1 MMATILSEILDR
13 KREVV
18 ARLRADRAARDFR
31 DRALAIRANATPH
44 LLLRALESNSGGVK
58 IIAEFKRRSP
68 SAGTIRSDLS
78 ATDVATRYERGGACA
93 ISVLTDEQYFGG
105 SILDLGAIRE
115 STALPLLRKDFIID
129 EIQIY
134 EAAAVGADAVLLI
147 AAALDDGALAKLR
160 ATAEDELGLDAV
172 VEVHTSEELR
182 RAVMTGARL
191 IGVNNRDLRTFR
203 TSLKTSERLIA
214 EAPRD
219 RIMISESGLKGA
231 NYLRHLQ
238 TLGFRGFLIGEA
250 LMRARDP
257 EAALARVHRQAIA
270 EDQPSNDED
279 SCSHRACGRSG
290 GILGRLCQ
298 TPWRFTETH
307 QLLMNPI
314 QIKICGVTNA
324 NDARACVELGA
335 DMIGF
340 NFYPASP
347 RYIEPTIVRRIVDAL
362 PARTCAVGVFVD
374 ADPTEIRKL
383 AKTAGVRCVQLHGH
397 TTPES
402 CSELAREFRVI
413 RALSTD
419 TRFEPEHTAAFPEC
433 DVLIDAYHPEL
444 KGGTGQTCD
453 WSAAQAAM
461 RYTRFLI
468 LSGGLDA
475 QNVGRAIAAVTPHA
489 VDVCSGI
496 ESAPGVKDHRTLE
509 QFISAVRA
517 AERSVRATS
526 THKPPA
532 QCHPE
537 RSEGSR
543 IIPQ

>member
-1 MMATILSEILDR
+1 MGGPVGFPTAHSAVAT
-13 KREVV
+13 
-18 ARLRADRAARDFR
+18 ADR
-31 DRALAIRANATPH
+31 
-44 LLLRALESNSGGVK
+44 S
-58 IIAEFKRRSP
+58 
-68 SAGTIRSDLS
+68 
-78 ATDVATRYERGGACA
+78 
-93 ISVLTDEQYFGG
+93 
-105 SILDLGAIRE
+105 
-115 STALPLLRKDFIID
+115 
-129 EIQIY
+129 
-134 EAAAVGADAVLLI
+134 
-147 AAALDDGALAKLR
+147 
-160 ATAEDELGLDAV
+160 
-172 VEVHTSEELR
+172 
-182 RAVMTGARL
+182 
-191 IGVNNRDLRTFR
+191 
-203 TSLKTSERLIA
+203 
-214 EAPRD
+214 
-219 RIMISESGLKGA
+219 
-231 NYLRHLQ
+231 
-238 TLGFRGFLIGEA
+238 
-250 LMRARDP
+250 
-257 EAALARVHRQAIA
+257 
-270 EDQPSNDED
+270 
-279 SCSHRACGRSG
+279 
-290 GILGRLCQ
+290 
-298 TPWRFTETH
+298 
-307 QLLMNPI
+307 NPI

-347 RYIEPTIVRRIVDAL
+347 RYIEPTIVRGIVDAL

-374 ADPTEIRKL
+374 ADPAEIRKL

-444 KGGTGQTCD
+444 RGGTGQTCD
-453 WSAAQAAM
+453 WSAARAAM

-489 VDVCSGI
+489 VDVCSGV
-496 ESAPGVKDHRTLE
+496 ESAPGVKDHRALE

-517 AERSVRATS
+517 AERSLHAS

-543 IIPQ
+543 INSATDEAHVQETRDVSLRSIRQQDESAWRHDSAIYDHKERTGRARTLGQIRWPLRSGNIGRAARGADQRVHARATRPEFLARTQPAAARLRWPTNTIVSRAAADCTRRWRTNLSEARRPFAHRRAQDQ